1 MQFPPIRGL
10 WKMNDG
16 KQKRKIKMQTKG
28 RSCRLLLGMLAAM
41 LVFLLGLWAYQAQG
55 NASVKIHDSYAEI
68 GKVMKLDARHLLG
81 KPVKSCI
88 WYVGEQE
95 VQRSRRLKGYIPQ
108 SEDVESFIRVEVTLE
123 DGSVLSDSRY
133 LSVLP
138 VLYVTC
144 DTAYEEMTKED
155 TVSASM
161 LLSGSSYTTDESYD
175 GEVTLH
181 VRGNSTESLRKKP
194 FKLKLSKKTGL
205 LGMGKQ
211 KHWVLLANAIDSTL
225 LRDQLV
231 YEMVAALGAE
241 TTMDSRQVSLVYNGE
256 YQGVYQLCEQ
266 VRIGENRIDIYDW
279 EETAEKAAKAI
290 AKQLLQEEQIAEE
303 YESLFVKALKEE
315 LCKDL
320 SWLDTGSF
328 HSEKIDGWNEA
339 RKDDVQADFAMQDF
353 VDYEELPEATGGIL
367 VELDDKEISRSLT
380 TNYGEPFYFVSPENG
395 DSFESLKS
403 YAKESLQCLEY
414 ALHDTDFTYH
424 NSSTHYRVANKGINE
439 EEDSDYE
446 REKVTYQETDF
457 TSDTYDGRH
466 YSELADM
473 DSLVIGFL
481 TSEITMNWDSMK
493 HSLYLYKDIDGL
505 WVEGPQW
512 DYDWAW
518 GNSMAQIDTWVPDDW
533 QTTNAYFAHE
543 TYYQTVQWNRY
554 LIRDPYFLMLAREK
568 YQEIRQTY
576 LEALLREDGLL
587 DRYTYDLRPAA
598 LANDRLWEGSMGT
611 FGGQE
616 FDEGV
621 SKLREFIELRLA
633 WLDEQFETIES
644 LRTSL
649 GYYVTSDE
657 VQITDIDTESIKG
670 ATRIRVRAQAE
681 GASSVSLQLNGTMVY
696 TEPLQE
702 GTADFVIPDGE
713 LRGKKQENM
722 VQVRLLDSAGS
733 YLKNE
738 EGSTEG
744 EYRNAISN
752 YSVFVK

>member
-1 MQFPPIRGL
+1 
-10 WKMNDG
+10 
-16 KQKRKIKMQTKG
+16 
-28 RSCRLLLGMLAAM
+28 
-41 LVFLLGLWAYQAQG
+41 
-55 NASVKIHDSYAEI
+55 
-68 GKVMKLDARHLLG
+68 
-81 KPVKSCI
+81 
-88 WYVGEQE
+88 
-95 VQRSRRLKGYIPQ
+95 
-108 SEDVESFIRVEVTLE
+108 
-123 DGSVLSDSRY
+123 
-133 LSVLP
+133 
-138 VLYVTC
+138 
-144 DTAYEEMTKED
+144 
-155 TVSASM
+155 
-161 LLSGSSYTTDESYD
+161 
-175 GEVTLH
+175 
-181 VRGNSTESLRKKP
+181 
-194 FKLKLSKKTGL
+194 
-205 LGMGKQ
+205 MGKQ

-279 EETAEKAAKAI
+279 EEAAEKAAKAI
-290 AKQLLQEEQIAEE
+290 AKQLLLEEQIAEE
-303 YESLFVKALKEE
+303 YETLFAKTLKGE
-315 LCKDL
+315 LCEDL

-339 RKDDVQADFAMQDF
+339 RKDNVQADFAMQDF

-367 VELDDKEISRSLT
+367 IELDDKEISRSLT

-403 YAKESLQCLEY
+403 YAEESLQCLEY

-439 EEDSDYE
+439 EEESAYE
-446 REKVTYQETDF
+446 REKVTYQETNF

-518 GNSMAQIDTWVPDDW
+518 GNSMAQIDTWIPDDW

-568 YQEIRQTY
+568 YLEIRQTY

-621 SKLREFIELRLA
+621 ERLREFIELRLA
-633 WLDEQFETIES
+633 WLDEQFETLES

-657 VQITDIDTESIKG
+657 VQITDIDTESVKG
-670 ATRIRVRAQAE
+670 ATRIRVCTQAE
-681 GASSVSLQLNGTMVY
+681 GAFFVSLQLNGTRFY

-702 GTADFVIPDGE
+702 GTADFVIPDAD

-722 VQVRLLDSAGS
+722 VQVRLLDSAGF

-744 EYRNAISN
+744 DYSNAISN
-752 YSVFVK
+752 YSVFAK